1 MKVSK
6 IKFIIILI
14 LLILLILIPPV
25 MIIKEVVYWKALAN
39 DTEKKLN
46 QINIT
51 ELEDKLIAELEK
63 SSINVDNSLFT
74 TEFAVCRDDTYDEAA
89 LYLELYYGLN
99 ELNNPYD
106 GWILACIKENKE
118 ESKRLYIPLYK
129 IEGKSK
135 EGSNVFNIK
144 YAQPIEQ
151 IWENEYEVYNILE
164 KVLKQYKINLE
175 KHSLYN
181 IASNREKYEE
191 FPIRSNN
198 YRYSNGPDII
208 YTDYEFYNEVM
219 FKLYNEYG
227 NYNLNKYE
235 AKDLAEKFNLRYES
249 WK

>member
-1 MKVSK
+1 MKVNK
-6 IKFIIILI
+6 RKFIIIII
-14 LLILLILIPPV
+14 LLLVLVLIPPV
-25 MIIKEVVYWKALAN
+25 MIIKEVVYWKTLAN

-51 ELEDKLIAELEK
+51 ELEDKLIAELEQ

-74 TEFAVCRDDTYDEAA
+74 TEFTVCRDDTYDEAA

-118 ESKRLYIPLYK
+118 VPKRLYIPLYK
-129 IEGKSK
+129 IEGKS
-135 EGSNVFNIK
+135 EGSSNVFNIK
-144 YAQPIEQ
+144 HAQPNHH
-151 IWENEYEVYNILE
+151 IWKNENELFNVLK

-181 IASNREKYEE
+181 IAYKREYYEG
-191 FPIRSNN
+191 FPIRSHIH
-198 YRYSNGPDII
+198 RYSNGPDII
-208 YTDYEFYNEVM
+208 YTDYKFYNEVM

-235 AKDLAEKFNLRYES
+235 AQDLAESFNLHYDS